1 MKVTILLTL
10 CSIVLLCLMIL
21 AATVFMPY
29 RGLAKNFPKDV
40 QEALRPR
47 LDVVDIFEPFVTEN
61 TARTTGHGTG
71 LGLAVTKRVIGLHG
85 GNITVETAVP
95 GYTIAP
101 PTKPCL
107 QMLDIK
113 KNSQRQKNLKCVSI
127 SAFSFLDNFPL
138 CLRLFG
144 NV

>member
-1 MKVTILLTL
+1 MCDAIAEKY
-10 CSIVLLCLMIL
+10 CE
-21 AATVFMPY
+21 F
-29 RGLAKNFPKDV
+29 
-40 QEALRPR
+40 EEH
-47 LDVVDIFEPFVTEN
+47 DIGN

-113 KNSQRQKNLKCVSI
+113 KNFQRQKNLKCVSI

>member
-1 MKVTILLTL
+1 MV
-10 CSIVLLCLMIL
+10 SNV
-21 AATVFMPY
+21 Y
-29 RGLAKNFPKDV
+29 ED
-40 QEALRPR
+40 QEAAS
-47 LDVVDIFEPFVTEN
+47 DDICDSLED
-61 TARTTGHGTG
+61 
-71 LGLAVTKRVIGLHG
+71 AVK
-85 GNITVETAVP
+85 AVP

-127 SAFSFLDNFPL
+127 SAFSFLDIFPL
-138 CLRLFG
+138 CLRLFD